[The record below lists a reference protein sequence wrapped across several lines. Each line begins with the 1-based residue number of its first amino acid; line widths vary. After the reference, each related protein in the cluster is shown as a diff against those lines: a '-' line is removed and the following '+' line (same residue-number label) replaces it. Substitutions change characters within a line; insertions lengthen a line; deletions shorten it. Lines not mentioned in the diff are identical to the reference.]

1 MAEKTIY
8 ELSSPGRLGVK
19 YPEPDVPLSPLPKE
33 LLRAELPL
41 PELSELDVV
50 RHFTNLSKLNYSI
63 DGGYYPLGSCTMK
76 YNPKVN
82 EEAARLPGFAYL
94 HPLQS
99 EETLQ
104 GALAMMYTL
113 QEWLAEISG
122 FSAVSL
128 QPAAGAQGEFTGV
141 MIIRAYHHA
150 RGDHKR
156 NKMLI
161 PDSASPASRV
171 MKPADC
177 NIFLSANTMVGESSI
192 IRARV
197 SSRAFTRLLRRRSS
211 LTGALE
217 GVSTTGTAPVLPKAK
232 VERNLS
238 RMPTTTPL
246 FEIHPAC
253 PCHPRRPERRQGW
266 VHAPGPWWCR

>member
-8 ELSSPGRLGVK
+8 EMSSPGRLGVK
-19 YPEPDVPLSPLPKE
+19 YPEPDVPLSLFPE
-33 LLRAELPL
+33 DLLRSDLPL

-82 EEAARLPGFAYL
+82 EDAARLPGFAFL
-94 HPLQS
+94 HPMQS

-122 FSAVSL
+122 LVSVSL

-141 MIIRAYHHA
+141 MIIRAYHQS
-150 RGDHKR
+150 RKDFKR
-156 NKMLI
+156 TKMLI
-161 PDSASPASRV
+161 PDSAHGTNPAT
-171 MKPADC
+171 
-177 NIFLSANTMVGESSI
+177 SAMSGMDVVNAV
-192 IRARV
+192 
-197 SSRAFTRLLRRRSS
+197 
-211 LTGALE
+211 
-217 GVSTTGTAPVLPKAK
+217 
-232 VERNLS
+232 
-238 RMPTTTPL
+238 
-246 FEIHPAC
+246 
-253 PCHPRRPERRQGW
+253 
-266 VHAPGPWWCR
+266 